1 MAAQLGIT
9 LSALGLKP
17 DTFGH
22 MVITNVGPM
31 GFTSA
36 YAPLCPPLH
45 SIALMCTGTIEK
57 RTYVDT
63 KDDDK
68 IKVANMMTGV
78 ATGDHRYG
86 DAAIMRPF
94 FVTFKGFLENP
105 PEFDETKYK
114 DMPHHSEL
122 KSQ

>member
-1 MAAQLGIT
+1 MNLNFLGVRA
-9 LSALGLKP
+9 S
-17 DTFGH
+17 TFGH
-22 MVITNVGPM
+22 IVITNVGPM
-31 GFTSA
+31 GFSSA

-45 SIALMCTGTIEK
+45 QIALLCTGIIEK

-63 KDDDK
+63 KDGDK

-94 FVTFKGFLENP
+94 FATFKGFLEDP
-105 PEFDETKYK
+105 PEFDEKQWK
-114 DMPHHSEL
+114 DVPHHSEL